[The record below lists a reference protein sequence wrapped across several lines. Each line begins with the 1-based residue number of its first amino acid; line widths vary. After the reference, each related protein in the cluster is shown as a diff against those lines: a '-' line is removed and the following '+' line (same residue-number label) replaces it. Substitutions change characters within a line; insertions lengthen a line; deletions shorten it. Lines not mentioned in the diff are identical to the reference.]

1 MYLREIP
8 LCAGNAAHAEQLR
21 QRALS
26 LVTFFGQTKKVTK
39 KTLTLPKRRKDQ
51 SHQNKLTLYLMVL
64 NLSKTFSFSDNAK
77 AYAVDYFVTR
87 NAVDNEPATAGN
99 IWLVL
104 DVSVNERH
112 NTKYKL
118 VKPTSFLYQ
127 SNDMIEKIV
136 QDDTLALLTPPSAN

>member
-1 MYLREIP
+1 
-8 LCAGNAAHAEQLR
+8 
-21 QRALS
+21 
-26 LVTFFGQTKKVTK
+26 
-39 KTLTLPKRRKDQ
+39 
-51 SHQNKLTLYLMVL
+51 MVL
-64 NLSKTFSFSDNAK
+64 NLPKKFSFSDNAK
-77 AYAVDYFVTR
+77 AYAIDYFLTR

-127 SNDMIEKIV
+127 SNDVIEKIV